1 MIIQISSLGN
11 SSMGRFG
18 NQLFQYLFLKIIQA
32 EISCEIRHP
41 PWLGNIIFNTPATE
55 LVTPVNIIINLE
67 DIKETDNRLQEQINI
82 LKKIS
87 KTHHHV
93 EINGFFQN
101 HSMEFE
107 KYKNIIS
114 CYFKINKSLDSQIEQ
129 SLANLGLS
137 TNQIVC
143 IHIRRGDYINYI
155 NNKIFWHV
163 SFDALEK
170 SIRDLLLTGI
180 RNIIFYLCSDDI
192 THCKMEF
199 QKRNIPY
206 ITNENIF
213 TNLDENYQLVI
224 DFSMMTKSK
233 FLVISNSSLSF
244 FASLLNHNS
253 FFLRPCPNGDK
264 FIPFDPWNSSVL
276 LSKLSD

>member
-1 MIIQISSLGN
+1 
-11 SSMGRFG
+11 
-18 NQLFQYLFLKIIQA
+18 
-32 EISCEIRHP
+32 
-41 PWLGNIIFNTPATE
+41 
-55 LVTPVNIIINLE
+55 
-67 DIKETDNRLQEQINI
+67 
-82 LKKIS
+82 
-87 KTHHHV
+87 
-93 EINGFFQN
+93 
-101 HSMEFE
+101 
-107 KYKNIIS
+107 
-114 CYFKINKSLDSQIEQ
+114 
-129 SLANLGLS
+129 
-137 TNQIVC
+137 
-143 IHIRRGDYINYI
+143 
-155 NNKIFWHV
+155 
-163 SFDALEK
+163 
-170 SIRDLLLTGI
+170 
-180 RNIIFYLCSDDI
+180 
-192 THCKMEF
+192 MEF